1 MLLYLTQKKDIASF
15 YKIIIAFREN
25 LYLALEKF
33 FIIYWDIVYANILAI
48 GKICELRLFF

>member
-25 LYLALEKF
+25 LYLALEKL

>member
-1 MLLYLTQKKDIASF
+1 MLYLVQKKDIASV

-25 LYLALEKF
+25 LSLALEKL

-48 GKICELRLFF
+48 GKICDLRLFF